1 MSTQQAYLCRAVST
15 ITALFL
21 LSLLGLILSA
31 DENRHN
37 TATRSLAQHLRR
49 LRALLAVCR
58 TGSTSQAAK
67 LLPLSQ
73 SAIARAVRQLEQDL
87 GTELFLRE
95 ARGMA
100 PTKEG
105 RLLAHRTARA
115 LVQLETAEAEA
126 ERSSG
131 GREPRA
137 RLVKGRFAGACS
149 YRHLLAYVIFCET
162 HSEHLAARR
171 LGISQPAVN
180 QALRQVSYML
190 GAILYQRTSRGMRL
204 TESGEAVLRRIK
216 LALHELRLAEEE
228 LNAIAGRLRGRII
241 IGSLPLSAGML
252 VPRSIDRLLAR
263 HADLHVTIVD
273 GTYDALLS
281 QLLHADVD
289 VIVGALRPAPV
300 SPEIVQ
306 EALFTDT
313 LSVVA
318 RRGHPLLRQPLHG
331 LGDLA
336 GASWIAP
343 LAGTPARDAFERAF
357 LADDVAPPPSPLEA
371 NSAVVVQALLLD
383 SDRLALLSPWQVQ
396 RGVASGQLAVLP
408 VRVRDTAREI
418 GLTMRR
424 DADPGM
430 GLRLFQEEIR
440 ALAKE
445 EYIS

>member
-1 MSTQQAYLCRAVST
+1 
-15 ITALFL
+15 
-21 LSLLGLILSA
+21 
-31 DENRHN
+31 
-37 TATRSLAQHLRR
+37 
-49 LRALLAVCR
+49 
-58 TGSTSQAAK
+58 
-67 LLPLSQ
+67 
-73 SAIARAVRQLEQDL
+73 
-87 GTELFLRE
+87 
-95 ARGMA
+95 
-100 PTKEG
+100 
-105 RLLAHRTARA
+105 
-115 LVQLETAEAEA
+115 
-126 ERSSG
+126 
-131 GREPRA
+131 
-137 RLVKGRFAGACS
+137 
-149 YRHLLAYVIFCET
+149 
-162 HSEHLAARR
+162 AARR

-318 RRGHPLLRQPLHG
+318 RGGHPLLRQPLHG

-343 LAGTPARDAFERAF
+343 LA
-357 LADDVAPPPSPLEA
+357 A